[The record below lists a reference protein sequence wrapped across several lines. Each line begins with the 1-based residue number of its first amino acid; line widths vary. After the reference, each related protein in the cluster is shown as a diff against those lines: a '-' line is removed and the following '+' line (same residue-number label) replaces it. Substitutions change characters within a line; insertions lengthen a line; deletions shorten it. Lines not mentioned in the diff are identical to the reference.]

1 MDLCLEADYE
11 SPCEGAVEMNAIV
24 ELGGYKVGEAA
35 RLTPSPLQ
43 AHPLIKTVSACP
55 GTMNNAG

>member
-1 MDLCLEADYE
+1 
-11 SPCEGAVEMNAIV
+11 MNAIV
-24 ELGGYKVGEAA
+24 DLGGNKVGEAA

-43 AHPLIKTVSACP
+43 AHPLIKAVSAFP